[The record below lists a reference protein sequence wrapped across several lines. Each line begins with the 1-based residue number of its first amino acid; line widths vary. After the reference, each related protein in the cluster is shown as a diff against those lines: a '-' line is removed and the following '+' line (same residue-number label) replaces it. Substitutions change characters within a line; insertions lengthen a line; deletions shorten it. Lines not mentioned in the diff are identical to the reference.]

1 MPESVGVVIIMLR
14 STALGRRSTTSNV
27 PRGSDFDGKRQ
38 DGS

>member
-14 STALGRRSTTSNV
+14 STARRSTTSNV